1 MNECKISPFHFF
13 YSHKKDGILPSEQ
26 TDFLFHLPAPKGAY
40 HLLFFRYFLDVR
52 LLLCSQSLHLFFEC
66 FDFCFHFS
74 IVRFHFSFILCIL
87 HIPGLQLGNFP
98 ALLVND
104 RCHFRFRIFDIL
116 IALSKFQREPAIYHV
131 TVIPHGPS
139 QFKHGPFIGTI
150 EKSHSSSGGIAVIV
164 YAGSEVPFILRIIIQ
179 RMKGSQSGGTGA
191 HLVDAIAQFPYPAVE
206 IVDILGIGSHLIIQN
221 RQILPSGIGY
231 FHISAILFNPGFV
244 VYRAS
249 IDSILGPIFNRR
261 ISYIS
266 NISIKK

>member
-1 MNECKISPFHFF
+1 M
-13 YSHKKDGILPSEQ
+13 LPSGQ
-26 TDFLFHLPAPKGAY
+26 TDFYFPACREGSMPIHICAI
-40 HLLFFRYFLDVR
+40 FFDVR
-52 LLLCSQSLHLFFEC
+52 LFLCGQGLHLFLEC
-66 FDFCFHFS
+66 FDFRSHFS
-74 IVRFHFSFILCIL
+74 IIFSILYIF
-87 HIPGLQLGNFP
+87 GLQFRDFP
-98 ALLVND
+98 ALVVND
-104 RCHFRFRIFDIL
+104 RCHFRFGILHIL
-116 IALSKFQREPAIYHV
+116 IALSKFHREAAVHHV
-131 TVIPHGPS
+131 AVIPHGPA
-139 QFKHGPFIGTI
+139 QVEHGPFVGAI
-150 EKSHSSSGGIAVIV
+150 EEAYSSSGGIAVIA
-164 YAGSEVPFILRIIIQ
+164 YAGCEVPLIIRIEVQ